1 MPRRFSAVGGRR
13 HRRALARRADA
24 RPASSVAYGA
34 TTNAAHET
42 SYGGGRRRGHGRFA
56 QREHEAAAAVDEGH
70 ECLPTRETDDGE
82 AHDRRHLQDAMHHLF
97 DGHDDAR
104 RGRVTEIGRNGQ
116 LVKHDERRDRA
127 DRGCVDV
134 KKERAE
140 HDARAFGQLR
150 DMHQRPLHARVVR
163 EVGSPVTERVGGAGG
178 KPFREN
184 AIEQVLLRDFH
195 KPLGQLSPEQE
206 RYHASIWR
214 RARCNAAS
222 KRAK

>member
-1 MPRRFSAVGGRR
+1 MAK
-13 HRRALARRADA
+13 
-24 RPASSVAYGA
+24 
-34 TTNAAHET
+34 AH
-42 SYGGGRRRGHGRFA
+42 Y
-56 QREHEAAAAVDEGH
+56 
-70 ECLPTRETDDGE
+70 
-82 AHDRRHLQDAMHHLF
+82 RRHLQDAMQHLF
-97 DGHDDAR
+97 DGHVDAS

-116 LVKHDERRDRA
+116 LVKHDERRDHA

-150 DMHQRPLHARVVR
+150 DMHQRFLHARVVR

-178 KPFREN
+178 KPYREN
-184 AIEQVLLRDFH
+184 AIEQKLLRDFRVH
-195 KPLGQLSPEQE
+195 LYKPLGQLSPEQE